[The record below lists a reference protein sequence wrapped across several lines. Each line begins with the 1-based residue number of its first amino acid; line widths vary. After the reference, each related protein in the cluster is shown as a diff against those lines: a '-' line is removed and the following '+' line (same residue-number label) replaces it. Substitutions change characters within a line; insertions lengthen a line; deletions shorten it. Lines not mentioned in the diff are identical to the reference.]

1 MSNNRTLD
9 RVPISERETMNEATK
24 CLGSTNAKI
33 RETQVPAEIVRLEK
47 AIEDL
52 GITQERLFDRL
63 THVSTS
69 PNVPAGPAG
78 SAQMSPDDELVPMA
92 DHIRTL
98 RRRVE
103 SMTYRSE
110 SVTQRLEV

>member
-69 PNVPAGPAG
+69 PNVPAG
-78 SAQMSPDDELVPMA
+78 SAPMPPDDELVPMA

>member
-1 MSNNRTLD
+1 
-9 RVPISERETMNEATK
+9 MNELAKTS
-24 CLGSTNAKI
+24 GAMQAKI

-47 AIEDL
+47 AIEEL

-69 PNVPAGPAG
+69 PNVPAG
-78 SAQMSPDDELVPMA
+78 SAPMPPDDELVPMA

-103 SMTYRSE
+103 SMTHRSE
-110 SVTQRLEV
+110 SATQRLEV